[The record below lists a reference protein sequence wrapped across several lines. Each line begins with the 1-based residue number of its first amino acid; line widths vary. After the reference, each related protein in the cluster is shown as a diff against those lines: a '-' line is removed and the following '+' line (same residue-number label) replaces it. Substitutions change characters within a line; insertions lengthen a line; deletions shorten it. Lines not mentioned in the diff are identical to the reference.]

1 MISSVL
7 RWLVLVS
14 FIGLTVGGNL
24 LVCLAVLLSRRLR
37 RRANCFVI
45 SLAVTDLL
53 LGLLVMPLSASLE
66 LRAGGWPLGGAL
78 CNLYIS
84 VDVMLCTASI
94 LTLLA
99 VSVDRYLA
107 ISLPL
112 GYHRR
117 VTPCRVALALAAI
130 WTTSLTV
137 SFLPIH
143 LGWNTV
149 DYSVQ
154 HADWGVG
161 VAQQGGRYCHYEW
174 NNKYVLLNAFG
185 TFYLPL
191 VLMCGMYLLIFRV
204 AREQVRR
211 IRAATPSFSSAASV
225 AASLRE
231 HKATVT
237 LAAVLGAFVVCWFPY
252 FTFFTCMGLRADMT
266 PPTAL
271 HSVVLWLGYFNSV
284 LNPILYP
291 ALNRD
296 FRRAYSQLLRCRP
309 DGRRCR
315 GGPDG
320 RCRTG
325 CCCGWTWWRRPSKPR
340 PPAAHHRRVSLG
352 NGHAAAT
359 AAATAAADDRTGVE
373 TGVAVV
379 KETAPAGNGGLA
391 PQEAPPPKIRTRGS
405 APWGGQG

>member
-1 MISSVL
+1 MVTVETVETVESSRSGPVSGDIAGSSAPDEEAPTGGGDTMISSVL

-161 VAQQGGRYCHYEW
+161 TAQQGGRYCHYEW

-191 VLMCGMYLLIFRV
+191 GLMCGMYLLIFRV
-204 AREQVRR
+204 AREQVS
-211 IRAATPSFSSAASV
+211 P
-225 AASLRE
+225 
-231 HKATVT
+231 
-237 LAAVLGAFVVCWFPY
+237 
-252 FTFFTCMGLRADMT
+252 
-266 PPTAL
+266 
-271 HSVVLWLGYFNSV
+271 
-284 LNPILYP
+284 
-291 ALNRD
+291 
-296 FRRAYSQLLRCRP
+296 
-309 DGRRCR
+309 R
-315 GGPDG
+315 GGDTS
-320 RCRTG
+320 CSSSTDI
-325 CCCGWTWWRRPSKPR
+325 TSSSSDLPSCSYDITSS
-340 PPAAHHRRVSLG
+340 SL
-352 NGHAAAT
+352 
-359 AAATAAADDRTGVE
+359 
-373 TGVAVV
+373 
-379 KETAPAGNGGLA
+379 
-391 PQEAPPPKIRTRGS
+391 
-405 APWGGQG
+405 